1 MTTLTLP
8 VQLGQYPNDGT
19 GDDLRTAFTRV
30 NNSFGQIIN
39 DGAVTNAANVGS
51 GTGIFATRAGNI
63 LDLKT
68 LTSTSSSVTITST
81 SNTVNLE
88 AKTKLNT
95 DLAPQLGANLDT
107 NGFNIIGTGDVET
120 TVYHRSIPTV
130 DSTLSALITT
140 NNFSLD
146 FGSLISPTGGTTS
159 TNGYAVDLGSF
170 NQPYK
175 NSLEFGAIVK
185 TNNTIK
191 APSGL
196 GITLSGNIYVTGANP
211 VTINT
216 TAATTVTLPNTGTL
230 ATSALGLDQFRSTTS
245 SALASV
251 LSDETGSGYVVY
263 SNSPTLT
270 GTVAATNISA
280 AGYIAV
286 TGTGLIG
293 GVLTVNNAIA
303 STVVPG
309 GYQFDV
315 SSNSAQVTLGIGDTV
330 AFANFS
336 GSVLVNC
343 YNSGTVTQYLCGG
356 GGAPRAV
363 GSSKVTNTGTMASTS
378 GIGGYTFT
386 ATEAGV
392 HSFFV
397 VRTRTGA

>member
-51 GTGIFATRAGNI
+51 GTGIFSTRSGNI
-63 LDLKT
+63 IDLKS
-68 LTSTSSSVTITST
+68 LTSTGNTVTITNT
-81 SNTVNLE
+81 ANTVNLE
-88 AKTKLNT
+88 SVTVLQH
-95 DLAPQLGANLDT
+95 DSAPTLGADLSL
-107 NGFNIIGTGDVET
+107 NGHNITGTGDVET
-120 TVYHRSIPTV
+120 TVYHRSVPTV
-130 DSTLSALITT
+130 DSTLSTLVAT
-140 NNFSLD
+140 NNLPLD
-146 FGSLISPTGGTTS
+146 FGSLVAPTGGTTY
-159 TNGYAVDLGSF
+159 TNGYRVDLGTF
-170 NQPYK
+170 NQPYT
-175 NSLEFGAIVK
+175 NSLEFGAIVNN
-185 TNNTIK
+185 NNTIK

-196 GITLSGNIYVTGANP
+196 GVTIAGNIFITGANP

-263 SNSPTLT
+263 SDSPTLT

-293 GVLTVNNAIA
+293 GILTVNSAIA
-303 STVVPG
+303 STVTPG

-315 SSNSAQVTLGIGDTV
+315 SSNSATVTLSVGGTV
-330 AFANFS
+330 AFSNFS

-378 GIGGYTFT
+378 GISGYTFT